1 MTHAQMRFLNL
12 RETPAKPEK
21 FRLVKEQTSIAN
33 TPMHRPPKHAQQ
45 SRPSQLQRRRRN
57 DGLKLLQHFRLPLSQ
72 VLHNG
77 LILNHLA

>member
-45 SRPSQLQRRRRN
+45 SRPSQLQ
-57 DGLKLLQHFRLPLSQ
+57 
-72 VLHNG
+72 
-77 LILNHLA
+77 